1 MYKVTK
7 YPHGTFSWADCS
19 TTDWAEG
26 KKFYSEVLGW
36 ETEDLPMGEGVFYT
50 MFKQD
55 GENVG
60 AINPMQAE
68 MQAQGVPSHWTN
80 YITVD
85 DVDALVDKVKEY
97 GGTVVAEPFDVFED
111 GRMMVIQEP
120 TGATVSLWQAKNTI
134 GAGLV
139 NTVGAMLWNELMTND
154 PQASMDFFGKL
165 LGWEF
170 TEQEN
175 QEGYYM
181 ILNNGRA
188 NGGILAMD
196 EEMAGM
202 PSAFMVYYNVANL
215 GEALNK
221 VKALGGEIHV
231 QAEADGIGEFA
242 MIGDPQGAH
251 LYLMQ
256 ADENIEEW
264 SES

>member
-7 YPHGTFSWADCS
+7 YPHGTFSWADCNS
-19 TTDWAEG
+19 TNWDAG

-36 ETEDLPMGEGVFYT
+36 QTEDLPMGEGVFYT

-68 MQAQGVPSHWTN
+68 MQVQGVPSHWST

-85 DVDALVDKVKEY
+85 DVDALVDKVKEL
-97 GGTVVAEPFDVFED
+97 GGTVVAEPFDVFDD

-139 NTVGAMLWNELMTND
+139 NTVGAMLWNELMTRE
-154 PQASMDFFGKL
+154 PQKSMDFFGKL

-170 TEQEN
+170 TKQEN
-175 QEGYYM
+175 QGEYYM
-181 ILNNGRA
+181 MLNNGRA
-188 NGGILAMD
+188 NGGILKID
-196 EEMAGM
+196 EDMGDM
-202 PSAFMVYYNVANL
+202 PSNFMVYYHVADL
-215 GEALNK
+215 DASVEK
-221 VKALGGEIHV
+221 VKSLGGAVHV
-231 QAEADGIGEFA
+231 QAHADGVGHFA
-242 MIGDPQGAH
+242 MIADPQGAM
-251 LYLMQ
+251 LYIMQ
-256 ADENIEEW
+256 AETIEEW
-264 SES
+264 IEN